1 MQKPDKAV
9 LGNTAYIAAFTVIL
23 SAMMEAVF
31 LMIGKWDWFVLFGNL
46 LGAAAAVG
54 NFFIMGMTVQK
65 AVTKEQKEARDLIR
79 LSQALRLLGLVV
91 IGVLGAAL
99 PCFNILAVLIPLF
112 FPRIAIMLYPLVHR
126 KEEDPS

>member
-23 SAMMEAVF
+23 SVMMEAVF